1 MQSRLSHQLRVGL
14 SFTRKSNGDLI
25 YSSQSVHVIP
35 RLGSKQLLQVV
46 WTMRSEQGLEEA
58 RGLLHWRP
66 PGRGAQPRVLVIAIR
81 AVSRAITEIL
91 DQGSADD
98 LIMVT
103 ITWIAMHL
111 CSWGQRNGSKA
122 GHVKGRAEVRRG
134 VVTRMRRPLIMV
146 TTVSQLYATLSRS
159 RSQSGT
165 VAISL
170 ASWRSAMAGLPCPL
184 SGLW

>member
-1 MQSRLSHQLRVGL
+1 MSL
-14 SFTRKSNGDLI
+14 TRKSNGDLI
-25 YSSQSVHVIP
+25 YSSQRMHVIP

-46 WTMRSEQGLEEA
+46 GAMRGEQGLEEA
-58 RGLLHWRP
+58 RGLLHRRP
-66 PGRGAQPRVLVIAIR
+66 PGRGAEPRVLVIAIR

-91 DQGSADD
+91 DQGLADD
-98 LIMVT
+98 LILVISVT

-146 TTVSQLYATLSRS
+146 TPVSQLYATLSRS

-170 ASWRSAMAGLPCPL
+170 ASWRGAMAGLPCPL